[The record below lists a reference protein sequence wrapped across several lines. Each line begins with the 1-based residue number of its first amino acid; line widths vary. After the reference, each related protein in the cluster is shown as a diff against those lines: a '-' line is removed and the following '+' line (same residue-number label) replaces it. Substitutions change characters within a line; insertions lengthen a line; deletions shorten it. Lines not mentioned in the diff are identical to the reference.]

1 MNNTMIETNLSM
13 KDFTN
18 YFNQKRLDRLYFPN
32 GYCKI
37 PNGLIAEHAS
47 IFDFFVTL
55 SDLYKLVCGWR
66 ITKTLVPLHDIIAVI
81 AFGSAV
87 RLPYIKKGIRRK
99 YYFFGS
105 MVKTEKQVFIQPS
118 DGDFL
123 VITGQNLIRKEI
135 LEPVSIETYDCGTWI
150 KKGGI
155 HLVNRGVNQ
164 LLKGMQAN
172 DTVSISAMQ
181 EGVPIFFDE
190 RFSDI
195 ITRTNIK
202 RMTSRKI
209 LWDENNE
216 GFLFGRIY

>member
-1 MNNTMIETNLSM
+1 VNNTMVETNLSM
-13 KDFTN
+13 KDFTH
-18 YFNQKRLDRLYFPN
+18 YFNQKRLGRLYFPN

-37 PNGLIAEHAS
+37 PNGLIAENAD

-66 ITKTLVPLHDIIAVI
+66 INKTLVPLHDIIAVI

-87 RLPYIKKGIRRK
+87 RPPYIKKGTRRK
-99 YYFFGS
+99 YYFFGP
-105 MVKTEKQVFIQPS
+105 MVKTGKQISIQPS

-123 VITGQNLIRKEI
+123 VITGRNLMREEI

-150 KKGGI
+150 EKGGI
-155 HLVNRGVNQ
+155 HLVNRGVKQ
-164 LLKGMQAN
+164 LLKGVKAN

-190 RFSDI
+190 RFSDV
-195 ITRTNIK
+195 ITQINIK
-202 RMTSRKI
+202 RTTSRKI
-209 LWDENNE
+209 LWDENNK
-216 GFLFGRIY
+216 GFLFGRIC